1 MTVPDF
7 LHVGSS
13 PLTRGK
19 RDLQRHRD
27 RIHRLIPTHAG
38 KTRGAS
44 CPPWP
49 EWAHPH
55 SRGEN
60 MAIASSSSTM
70 RGSSPLTRGKRPGRT
85 RPAPRRRL
93 IPTHPGK
100 TNPANRPTGEAGAH
114 PHSRGE
120 NSNRRYSEKLAPG
133 SSPLTRGK
141 RRRGAPRGRRIGL
154 IPTHAGK
161 TGTGGSKSTS
171 PRAHPHSRGENQHQD
186 QLGHRPHG
194 SSPLTRGKL
203 LTPRL
208 RIEGSGLIPTHAGKT
223 LGHASVAT
231 TQRAHPHSRG
241 ENRAGSPSGTR
252 RAAHPHSR
260 GENVVTQRQD
270 GDLTGSSPLTRGKH
284 LQAHRIDP
292 QPGLIPTHA
301 GKTRSRR

>member
-60 MAIASSSSTM
+60 ARCFLSAVA
-70 RGSSPLTRGKRPGRT
+70 RVGSSPLTRGKRPGRT

-100 TNPANRPTGEAGAH
+100 TNPANRTTGEAGAH

-141 RRRGAPRGRRIGL
+141 QIRPIGQLEKLGL

-161 TGTGGSKSTS
+161 TYRRRQARPRT
-171 PRAHPHSRGENQHQD
+171 RAHPHSRGENA
-186 QLGHRPHG
+186 LTTCASSTPSG
-194 SSPLTRGKL
+194 SSPLTRGK
-203 LTPRL
+203 PCRCV
-208 RIEGSGLIPTHAGKT
+208 RSQGPGRLIPTHAGKT
-223 LGHASVAT
+223 G
-231 TQRAHPHSRG
+231 
-241 ENRAGSPSGTR
+241 
-252 RAAHPHSR
+252 
-260 GENVVTQRQD
+260 
-270 GDLTGSSPLTRGKH
+270 
-284 LQAHRIDP
+284 
-292 QPGLIPTHA
+292 
-301 GKTRSRR
+301 